1 MRRDLE
7 KCTAG
12 EILDMADDG
21 QILLFNREAVLLRQI
36 QEDKVRSV
44 VRRNKVIV
52 RIKQS
57 LTEARANNP
66 AAVPQLEQHLTK
78 LEAEQ
83 RTDLRDEILNARKNK
98 YGLLKR
104 KD

>member
-1 MRRDLE
+1 MRHNLE
-7 KCTAG
+7 GGTAG

-21 QILLFNREAVLLRQI
+21 QILLFNRSTVLLRQI
-36 QEDKVRSV
+36 QEDKARSV
-44 VRRNKVIV
+44 VRRNKEIV
-52 RIKQS
+52 RVKQS
-57 LTEARANNP
+57 LTKARVDNP
-66 AAVPQLEQHLTK
+66 AAVPQLKQHLAK

-98 YGLLKR
+98 YGLLR

>member
-1 MRRDLE
+1 MRRNLE

-36 QEDKVRSV
+36 SEDKARSV

-52 RIKQS
+52 QIKQS
-57 LTEARANNP
+57 LTKARKNNP
-66 AAVPQLEQHLTK
+66 GAEPQLEQQLKK

-83 RTDLRDEILNARKNK
+83 RVELRDEILNAQKR
-98 YGLLKR
+98 LLR